1 MKLSIVSLR
10 AACQHPGT
18 MQKYILK
25 RVCMAGATAIAL
37 CGGVMLMTGCRTA
50 MVIVAI
56 SSGVAAVAV
65 IAKYKA
71 SAEQKAAAEQQMR
84 SLHAAVA
91 AKSGAT
97 PGSAKVKSHATAKV
111 APTTHGAAR
120 KTVGSAAASAANP
133 DAAATEKLPPPQTDV
148 PGAPARP
155 IPSTDELED
164 SAARLLPPYIAVP
177 VPPQGIPAEKRGKAT
192 YMLWDTH
199 KQQLATDDVYVLKK
213 EVQEGKLVKLNGVK
227 AQVAKAP

>member
-1 MKLSIVSLR
+1 
-10 AACQHPGT
+10 
-18 MQKYILK
+18 
-25 RVCMAGATAIAL
+25 MAGATAIAL

-120 KTVGSAAASAANP
+120 KTVGSATASAASAANP
-133 DAAATEKLPPPQTDV
+133 DAAATEKLPPAQPDV
-148 PGAPARP
+148 PGTPARQ
-155 IPSTDELED
+155 IPSTDELDD
-164 SAARLLPPYIAVP
+164 SAARLLPPYMAVP

>member
-1 MKLSIVSLR
+1 MKLSIVSLP

-133 DAAATEKLPPPQTDV
+133 DAAAEKLPPTPVDV
-148 PGAPARP
+148 PGSPARQ
-155 IPSTDELED
+155 IPSTDELDD
-164 SAARLLPPYIAVP
+164 SAARLLPPYMAVP